1 VNAHSS
7 SIPALVRV
15 PRRDTILRAALE
27 LFVERGFHGAS
38 VPAIAERA
46 GIAAGTMYRYFPS
59 KEALV
64 NELYRA
70 LKRSLLET
78 LLSGFPF
85 DAPPRAQFRSFFFR
99 LWGFARKEPAAF
111 TFLEH
116 HHHADYLDAES
127 RAMERASL
135 VPFVDFIEHARALR
149 ITKAIVAPALMAIV
163 WGAFSGLLKAG
174 RLGHLELTDDIV
186 ASAEG
191 CAWDAIAAAPDPPT
205 ATSAAPHRKTA
216 APHPKTAAPHRKTAA
231 PHPKTAAPHRKT
243 AAPHPKTARRK

>member
-1 VNAHSS
+1 VNVHSS
-7 SIPALVRV
+7 AVATLPGTPA
-15 PRRDTILRAALE
+15 PAGRRETILRAALE

-70 LKRSLLET
+70 LKQSLLAS
-78 LLSGFPF
+78 LLTDFPF

-99 LWGFARKEPAAF
+99 LWGFARNAPHAF

-116 HHHADYLDAES
+116 HHHADYLDAAS
-127 RAMERASL
+127 QAMERASL
-135 VPFVDFIEHARALR
+135 LPFVEFLERSRALR
-149 ITKAIVAPALMAIV
+149 ITKAIAAPALMAMV

-174 RLGHLELTDDIV
+174 RLGHLELTDDIL

-191 CAWDAIAAAPDPPT
+191 CAWDAIAATPETQT
-205 ATSAAPHRKTA
+205 ATTKITKTTKTA
-216 APHPKTAAPHRKTAA
+216 TPR
-231 PHPKTAAPHRKT
+231 
-243 AAPHPKTARRK
+243 RRK

>member
-1 VNAHSS
+1 VNVHSQALAA
-7 SIPALVRV
+7 IPAL

-46 GIAAGTMYRYFPS
+46 RIAAGTMYRYFPS

-70 LKRSLLET
+70 LKTSLLAA

-99 LWGFARKEPAAF
+99 LWGFARNAPEAF

-127 RAMERASL
+127 QAMERASL
-135 VPFVDFIEHARALR
+135 LPFVEFLERTRALR
-149 ITKAIVAPALMAIV
+149 VTKAIAAPALMAIV

-174 RLGHLELTDDIV
+174 RLGHLVLTDDIL

-191 CAWDAIAAAPDPPT
+191 CAWDAIAVLPEAPIAPALPT
-205 ATSAAPHRKTA
+205 RKTA
-216 APHPKTAAPHRKTAA
+216 RPTR
-231 PHPKTAAPHRKT
+231 
-243 AAPHPKTARRK
+243 KTARRK

>member
-1 VNAHSS
+1 VNVHSHA
-7 SIPALVRV
+7 IAAP
-15 PRRDTILRAALE
+15 PRREAILSAALE

-70 LKRSLLET
+70 LKTSLIDA
-78 LLSGFPF
+78 LLVGFAF

-99 LWGFARKEPAAF
+99 LWGFAQRRPAAF

-127 RAMERASL
+127 QAMERASL
-135 VPFVDFIEHARALR
+135 LPFVGFLEQTRAARV
-149 ITKAIVAPALMAIV
+149 TKAIEAPALMAIV

-174 RLGHLELTDDIV
+174 RLGHLELTEDLL
-186 ASAEG
+186 ASAEV
-191 CAWDAIAAAPDPPT
+191 CAWDAIAAVPT
-205 ATSAAPHRKTA
+205 APPAPLLDPSRETPRQAAPRRTT
-216 APHPKTAAPHRKTAA
+216 PR
-231 PHPKTAAPHRKT
+231 
-243 AAPHPKTARRK
+243 RRK

>member
-1 VNAHSS
+1 MNERSRLRTPEYPLSRQEVNVHSS
-7 SIPALVRV
+7 STTALPGL
-15 PRRDTILRAALE
+15 PRRETILRAALE

-70 LKRSLLET
+70 LKQSLLAA
-78 LLSGFPF
+78 LLADFPF
-85 DAPPRAQFRSFFFR
+85 DAPPRGQFRSFFFR
-99 LWGFARKEPAAF
+99 LWGFARNAPDAF

-127 RAMERASL
+127 QAMERASL
-135 VPFVDFIEHARALR
+135 LPFVELLERSRALR
-149 ITKAIVAPALMAIV
+149 ITKAIAAPALMAMV

-174 RLGHLELTDDIV
+174 RLGHLELSDDIL

-191 CAWDAIAAAPDPPT
+191 CAWDAIAATPETQSTTTTKPAK
-205 ATSAAPHRKTA
+205 ATKTT
-216 APHPKTAAPHRKTAA
+216 KTIATPR
-231 PHPKTAAPHRKT
+231 
-243 AAPHPKTARRK
+243 RRK

>member
-1 VNAHSS
+1 VNVHSQALAA
-7 SIPALVRV
+7 IPSL

-46 GIAAGTMYRYFPS
+46 RIAAGTMYRYFPS

-70 LKRSLLET
+70 LKTSLLEA

-99 LWGFARKEPAAF
+99 LWGFARSSPEAF

-127 RAMERASL
+127 QAMERASL
-135 VPFVDFIEHARALR
+135 LPFVEFLERTRALR
-149 ITKAIVAPALMAIV
+149 VTKAIAAPALMAIV

-174 RLGHLELTDDIV
+174 RLGHLVLTDDIL

-191 CAWDAIAAAPDPPT
+191 CAWDAIAATPETQTAITKITKT
-205 ATSAAPHRKTA
+205 ATPR
-216 APHPKTAAPHRKTAA
+216 
-231 PHPKTAAPHRKT
+231 
-243 AAPHPKTARRK
+243 RRK